1 MASDRRAEMNG
12 TKRHDQLEQGVS
24 DVCQITSLLL
34 KCAAVGK
41 GEEDWDCGGRDEE
54 CCSGQW

>member
-1 MASDRRAEMNG
+1 MNG

-24 DVCQITSLLL
+24 DVCQITSLPL

-54 CCSGQW
+54 CRSGQR